1 MEQKIFNS
9 NDSKIK
15 FTFDGFM
22 PRYWWLRSTY
32 ETYIAANVYRETY
45 TATAEYQT
53 TPNIEYINF
62 NSYINYNYPDYCY
75 GIAPACTI

>member
-15 FTFDGFM
+15 FTFDGFR
-22 PRYWWLRSTY
+22 PGYWWLRSTC
-32 ETYIAANVYRETY
+32 ETYIAANVYRNTY
-45 TATAEYQT
+45 TATIEYQT

-62 NSYINYNYPDYCY
+62 NSYITFNYPDCRY

>member
-15 FTFDGFM
+15 FTFYVFM
-22 PRYWWLRSTY
+22 PRYWWLRSTC
-32 ETYIAANVYRETY
+32 ETYIAGNIYRKSC
-45 TATAEYQT
+45 TATIEYET

-62 NSYINYNYPDYCY
+62 NSYINYNYPDCCY
-75 GIAPACTI
+75 GIVPTCTI